1 MTRAEKLKALQNMDC
16 LIEHAG
22 SLCASYELAQ
32 MEIMA
37 TVAKARST
45 YRSLLPRK
53 LNWKKLFDQPYG
65 DESAAR
71 DRKVGI
77 GLGLHTA

>member
-1 MTRAEKLKALQNMDC
+1 MTRAEKLKALQNMDR

-37 TVAKARST
+37 TVAKAKAT
-45 YRSLLPRK
+45 YKK
-53 LNWKKLFDQPYG
+53 LVAKKAELEKLFDQAG

-71 DRKVGI
+71 DRKPES
-77 GLGLHTA
+77 A